1 MDITQPVFEFPVTV
15 YYEDTDAGGMVYHA
29 NYLKYFERCRS
40 EWLVN
45 IGVTHTSL
53 REQNIIFVVRHVD
66 LDFLQAA
73 HLEDR
78 LIVKATV
85 ANAQKA
91 SVTFCQ
97 EIVNPAGDILC
108 KAMVKVACIDSEK
121 MKPIAFPKKIIME
134 LTQSDR

>member
-1 MDITQPVFEFPVTV
+1 MEINQPVFEFPVTV

-40 EWLVN
+40 EWLTH
-45 IGVTHTSL
+45 IGVSQTSL
-53 REQNIIFVVRHVD
+53 REQNTIFVVRHVEI
-66 LDFLQAA
+66 DFLQGAR
-73 HLEDR
+73 LEDR

-85 ANAQKA
+85 AKAKKA

-97 EIVNPAGDILC
+97 EIVNHDGDILC

-121 MKPIAFPKKIIME
+121 MKPLAFPQNIIME

>member
-15 YYEDTDAGGMVYHA
+15 YYEDTDAGGIVYHA

-73 HLEDR
+73 HLEER

-85 ANAQKA
+85 AKAQKA

-97 EIVNPAGDILC
+97 EIVNPVGDILC

>member
-1 MDITQPVFEFPVTV
+1 MDINQPVFELPVTV
-15 YYEDTDAGGMVYHA
+15 YYEDTDIGGLAYHA

-40 EWLVN
+40 EWLTH
-45 IGVTHTSL
+45 IGVSQTSL
-53 REQNIIFVVRHVD
+53 REQNTIFVVRHVEI
-66 LDFLQAA
+66 DFLQGAR
-73 HLEDR
+73 LEDR

-85 ANAQKA
+85 AKAQKA

-97 EIVNPAGDILC
+97 EIVNHDGDILC

-121 MKPIAFPKKIIME
+121 MKPLAFPQNIIME